1 MPPAIRPATPKD
13 IPLLIQARLD
23 FLRTLGYPMLADDL
37 PKASRQLETFLSEHL
52 ERDLFAHIALVGE
65 TLAAAGFLQVIQV
78 MWQPAAPA
86 GQFGRIINMLT
97 WPEFRH
103 QGLARAIMQALI
115 QKAHDLELPYLDLD
129 ASPEG
134 QPLYESLD
142 FKLVEAKH
150 PPMRL
155 YLSDH

>member
-23 FLRTLGYPMLADDL
+23 FLRALGYPMLADDL

-52 ERDLFAHIALVGE
+52 ERDLFAHIALEGE

-86 GQFGRIINMLT
+86 GQLEGSSTCSPGQSFATRVWRAQLC
-97 WPEFRH
+97 RH
-103 QGLARAIMQALI
+103 
-115 QKAHDLELPYLDLD
+115 
-129 ASPEG
+129 
-134 QPLYESLD
+134 
-142 FKLVEAKH
+142 
-150 PPMRL
+150 
-155 YLSDH
+155 